1 MIDWF
6 IKGDGRTYKNYPSLK
21 ERGSNRRNLFSVS
34 KRLVDDLHECLVK
47 TGGSGTIHS
56 EICSSD
62 YMFAG
67 HEIKA
72 SNKRPLYVL
81 EISSSNGIY
90 LDERFLKMTEIDHD
104 GDVYSFTV
112 ADNHNYY
119 VRDVGGKSYWTG
131 NCLTVSM
138 QNASHR
144 ITKLWME
151 GNNMMGRA
159 IIMPNEKGNVLISAL
174 KTGGRIPVS
183 TRGAGQLD
191 ENNKVKKGFRL
202 VTVDAVAN
210 PSAPS
215 AFTNGIYEGK
225 EFLLEG
231 DEIVEERLNDIGL
244 VRSPAFTV
252 LNRWIQG

>member
-1 MIDWF
+1 M
-6 IKGDGRTYKNYPSLK
+6 KLK
-21 ERGSNRRNLFSVS
+21 LISEELGSSSVS
-34 KRLVDDLHECLVK
+34 GIISESH
-47 TGGSGTIHS
+47 GGEKQYYIQGVFGQA
-56 EICSSD
+56 EVRNGNGRV
-62 YMFAG
+62 Y
-67 HEIKA
+67 
-72 SNKRPLYVL
+72 PLDILTEAV
-81 EISSSNGIY
+81 
-90 LDERFLKMTEIDHD
+90 ERFQKVID
-104 GDVYSFTV
+104 
-112 ADNHNYY
+112 
-119 VRDVGGKSYWTG
+119 GGHAYG
-131 NCLTVSM
+131 ECDHPLCLTVSM